1 MPEIREKGYR
11 QIAELFPAI
20 ASYAMENG
28 INPAGPP
35 VFVMDKG
42 SAEEPVR
49 LGWKGVLISR
59 WLFCTPSMLNA
70 GNGNEWS
77 FSCGAGNR
85 ARIVHKGPHEASGRT
100 YEALFS

>member
-1 MPEIREKGYR
+1 VPGIREKGYR

-28 INPAGPP
+28 INPAGPQ

-49 LGWKGVLISR
+49 LG
-59 WLFCTPSMLNA
+59 C
-70 GNGNEWS
+70 
-77 FSCGAGNR
+77 
-85 ARIVHKGPHEASGRT
+85 
-100 YEALFS
+100 